1 MNRLNFEIL
10 FHAIPT
16 ASLLCD
22 AMGNILMANEAAEN
36 LLRFELAESQVLN
49 QVLNV
54 VALIPDLKLLAPGE
68 PADVVGKSYQ
78 ATILK
83 HGKPQHVSVQ
93 LSPLQTS
100 DKTYMLISVFDDRR
114 RQAELALQNSL
125 HAFSQQ
131 AEYLNAQSKLA
142 ALTEREREVM
152 ALAVAGYHN
161 KEIARALG
169 ISHRTVE
176 IHKSKIM
183 HKTGAANLLDL
194 ARIASAA
201 DCAPQNAALKLT

>member
-22 AMGNILMANEAAEN
+22 ALGNILMANAAAEN
-36 LLRFELAESQVLN
+36 LLKFDLAELQTLN
-49 QVLNV
+49 MI
-54 VALIPDLKLLAPGE
+54 ALIPDFKLID
-68 PADVVGKSYQ
+68 PAEATKVVGHSYQ

-93 LSPLQTS
+93 LSPINTQE
-100 DKTYMLISVFDDRR
+100 KTFVLVSVFDDRR
-114 RQAELALQNSL
+114 RQAEMALQNSL
-125 HAFSQQ
+125 NALSQQ
-131 AEYLNAQSKLA
+131 AEHLKAQSKIA
-142 ALTEREREVM
+142 NLTEREREVM

-194 ARIASAA
+194 ARIADASSKPKDAQIRPFKPA
-201 DCAPQNAALKLT
+201 

>member
-22 AMGNILMANEAAEN
+22 ALGNILMANEAAEN
-36 LLRFELAESQVLN
+36 LLKFELAEL

-54 VALIPDLKLLAPGE
+54 LSLIPDLKLLAPRE
-68 PADVVGKSYQ
+68 PSAVVGQSYQ

-93 LSPLQTS
+93 LSPIQTS

-125 HAFSQQ
+125 HVFSKQ

-194 ARIASAA
+194 ARIASAGN
-201 DCAPQNAALKLT
+201 APQQKSALKLT